1 MKPEEKARQRID
13 TLLEEAG
20 WYICDRKDFSTE
32 HNAIAL
38 REALMK
44 GGKEADY
51 LLFINGKAVGV
62 LEAKREED
70 KLGANVSLQAESY
83 CRKPMSWYAVYEKPL
98 PLVYI
103 SNGYRVLFKNLR
115 NKDEEYTEIKS
126 FHSPKNIVDILGIE
140 SEYAGLAS
148 LPKDILRDC
157 QYEAILNL
165 EKSFKEGKRKA
176 LIVLATGAG
185 KTYTACMFSYR
196 FLAYTKAK
204 RILFLVDRR
213 NLGNQAKSEYTSFIT
228 PEGDKFSDLYMV
240 QNLED
245 NKLQQGANV
254 VITTIQKLYSVLT
267 GRQLDDNDDIDSID
281 SDDFDN
287 SAMEL
292 GDNLYL
298 ERNYFD
304 YIIIDECH
312 RSIYGRW
319 RAVLDY
325 FDSARF
331 IGLTATPIPDTAAF
345 FNNNIVINYT
355 LEKSVRDGINVYQK
369 TYKIQTRITEDG
381 TTIKSGDDVLVHE
394 NYSKNKYKTKT
405 KHDKTYTSTQI
416 NRDIFER
423 PQIRLILNTFKDI
436 VYTELYPDRKP
447 EFNHLPKTLI
457 FAENDKHADIIVEEI
472 RNIFSEQ
479 CEDFVKKITYSA
491 GDSDTLIRQFRN
503 DKNFRIAVTVN
514 LIATGTDIKPLEII
528 IFMRDV
534 RSETFYIQMKGRGV
548 RSISTDKLQNVTPNA
563 DSKDF
568 YYLIDAAG
576 VTESDKIMKVVSEN
590 ANEHLTLERLLEEI
604 THGKLPDDYISAL
617 GFKISTVNRK
627 AEEDDREE
635 FRLISGYSMAEL
647 IDMFLNA
654 VTSNSLPPYNNIN
667 EPNTE
672 RKELVKPLT
681 SNPQA
686 RQLLLKICKG
696 SVIYADT
703 NKDSLIYAGFWEE
716 EAKDNVTLFEK
727 YITENKD
734 KVEALQLIYNGAVEK
749 LTYEMLQNLTKTLI
763 KASEK
768 YTIDNLWKSYKLIYP
783 KNVHKLTR
791 KEEINIITNII
802 SLIRFA
808 YKHSEFLR
816 PISANSQKYFGL
828 WLGHI
833 KQNYGELNEAQ
844 IELARSISEDIIK
857 NGALSEE
864 VIKQNNTNI
873 ELYKSMKTEFG
884 RDKINNILVT
894 LSKFMLAS

>member
-13 TLLEEAG
+13 ELLKEAG
-20 WYICDRKDFSTE
+20 WYVCDRKDFSTE

-51 LLFINGKAVGV
+51 LLFILGKAVGV
-62 LEAKREED
+62 LEAKREDDSLGD
-70 KLGANVSLQAESY
+70 KVALQAENY
-83 CRKPMSWYAVYEKPL
+83 CHKPMSWYAVYEKPL

-103 SNGYRVLFKNLR
+103 SNGHKILFKNLR
-115 NKDEEYTEIKS
+115 NKDDEYTEIKS
-126 FHSPKNIVDILGIE
+126 FHSPKQVVNILDIN
-140 SEYAGLAS
+140 SEYAGLS
-148 LPKDILRDC
+148 ILEQDNLREC
-157 QYEAILNL
+157 QYKAISNL
-165 EKSFKEGKRKA
+165 EQSFINGNKKA
-176 LIVLATGAG
+176 SIVLATGAG
-185 KTYTACMFSYR
+185 KTYTACMFTYR

-213 NLGNQAKSEYTSFIT
+213 NLGNQASSEYTSFIT

-240 QNLED
+240 QNLVD
-245 NKLQQGANV
+245 NKLQQNANV

-267 GRQLDDNDDIDSID
+267 GRQLDDNDDIESID
-281 SDDFDN
+281 NEDFDN
-287 SAMEL
+287 TALEL
-292 GDNLYL
+292 GNDLHL
-298 ERNYFD
+298 EKDYFD

-325 FDSARF
+325 FDTARF

-355 LEKSVRDGINVYQK
+355 LNDSIRDGINVYQK
-369 TYKIQTRITEDG
+369 TYKIQTRMTDEG
-381 TTIKSGDDVLVHE
+381 TTIKSGDEVIVHE
-394 NYSKNKYKTKT
+394 NYYKKKYKTKN
-405 KHDKTYTSTQI
+405 KHDRTYTNTQL

-423 PQIRLILNTFKDI
+423 SQIRLILNTFKEK
-436 VYTELYPDRKP
+436 VYTELYPYRTPD
-447 EFNHLPKTLI
+447 FSYLPKTLI

-472 RNIFSEQ
+472 KNIFPNEHT
-479 CEDFVKKITYSA
+479 DFVQKITYSA
-491 GDSDTLIRQFRN
+491 GNSEALIRLFRT
-503 DKNFRIAVTVN
+503 DKKFRIAVTVN

-548 RSISTDKLQNVTPNA
+548 RSISLDKLQNVTPNA

-568 YYLIDAAG
+568 YYLIDAVG
-576 VTESDKIMKVVSEN
+576 VTESDKVINTAYEN
-590 ANEHLTLERLLEEI
+590 VNEIITLEKLLEEI
-604 THGKLPDDYISAL
+604 THGKLPDEYITAL
-617 GFKISTVNRK
+617 GYKISTVNRK

-635 FRLISGYSMAEL
+635 FRLTAGYSMVEL
-647 IDMFLNA
+647 IDIFLNA
-654 VTSNSLPPYNNIN
+654 VTNGKLPPYNNIN

-672 RKELVKPLT
+672 RKELVKPLS

-686 RQLLLKICKG
+686 RQLLLKISKG
-696 SVIYADT
+696 NIIYADT
-703 NKDSLIYAGFWEE
+703 NNDSLIYAGFWEE
-716 EAKDNVTLFEK
+716 EARENVDLFEK
-727 YITENKD
+727 YIAENKD
-734 KVEALQLIYNGAVEK
+734 KIEALRLIYNGVVEK
-749 LTYEMLQNLTKTLI
+749 LTYEMLQELVKTLI
-763 KASEK
+763 RASEK
-768 YTIDNLWKSYKLIYP
+768 YTIDNLWKSYKVMYP

-791 KEEINIITNII
+791 KEEVSIVTNII
-802 SLIRFA
+802 NLIRFA
-808 YKHSEFLR
+808 YKHSDFLR
-816 PISANSQKYFGL
+816 PMSANSQKYFGL

-844 IELARSISEDIIK
+844 MELARVISENILI
-857 NGALSEE
+857 NGALSEDE
-864 VIKQNNTNI
+864 IKTNKNI

-884 RDKINNILVT
+884 RDKINYILET